1 MYRWGIFTLVLLNMG
16 GLAEAGPKHRRDE
29 VRLPEKEKEFAIQL
43 SLRQR
48 KIFCGQF
55 NHLQRDEAI
64 KYARGRGQDK
74 CYTPDEAVLKVME
87 ESGMS
92 LTLRGR
98 PQSQE
103 P

>member
-1 MYRWGIFTLVLLNMG
+1 MIAVEG
-16 GLAEAGPKHRRDE
+16 APKHRRDGE
-29 VRLPEKEKEFAIQL
+29 RLPFKEKEFADLL

-55 NHLQRDEAI
+55 NHKQREVAI
-64 KYARGRGQDK
+64 KYAKGRGQDK

-98 PQSQE
+98 PQVE
-103 P
+103 